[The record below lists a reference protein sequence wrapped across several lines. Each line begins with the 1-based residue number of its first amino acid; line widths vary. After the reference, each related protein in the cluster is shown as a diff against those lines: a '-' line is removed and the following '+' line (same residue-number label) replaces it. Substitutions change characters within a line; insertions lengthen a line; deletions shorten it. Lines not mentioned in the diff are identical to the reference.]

1 MNFEFEVYYK
11 NICETPIFTLVM
23 TLVVLLCAL
32 TIVLYRAIKK
42 KGTFKKDIVWIMIFL
57 IINVSSF
64 QNKIVELKS
73 GGIYLL
79 DETIED
85 AISKTGKIEDICA
98 PSNRAFHFKGTNV
111 NGAADITINGE
122 IYLIEEVGNFGVG
135 DTVTITYLPKSKV
148 VLSIYHAEQEQ

>member
-1 MNFEFEVYYK
+1 MTFEFEVYYK

-57 IINVSSF
+57 IINVPSF

-79 DETIED
+79 SETPDD
-85 AISKTGKIEDICA
+85 AVTETGVIQFIA
-98 PSNRAFHFKGTNV
+98 TPSARTFHFKGTNV

-122 IYLIEEVGNFGVG
+122 IYLIEEVENFEVG

-148 VLSIYHAEQEQ
+148 ILSIDYAEEAQ